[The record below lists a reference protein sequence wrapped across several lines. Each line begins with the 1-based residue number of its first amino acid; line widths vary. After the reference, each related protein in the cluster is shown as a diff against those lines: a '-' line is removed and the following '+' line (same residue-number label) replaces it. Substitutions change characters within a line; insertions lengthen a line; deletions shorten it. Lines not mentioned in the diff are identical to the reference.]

1 MKRGGIVPFVRAS
14 LFDQP
19 LRLALS
25 VAGVAAALI
34 LMLLLLGFRAG
45 LYQSIS
51 AYVDN
56 SGADLFIGQ
65 KGATGVVASSS
76 AIPIELADEVARASG
91 ADAVQPVTIVDIIFQ
106 HNGEKTPVILVGYE
120 PGHELGGPWSIV
132 AGREPNS
139 ESDEILLDE
148 ALAGNNEIEVSDKVE
163 IFGRRLEVVGLTSGT
178 SNWMSPFLFLP
189 TSTLARSLGDQETVS
204 FFLLRLEDGADA
216 ASIAETLESKM
227 DDIHAMPPSLLAEHD
242 RAVLAEVMETPLM
255 VMLAISFVIGTAVL
269 GLTSYSASLDRLRE
283 YGVLKAIG
291 ASPGRMRSWLLQESL
306 YRGALGY
313 SLGAV
318 GALAAGRMIEELWP
332 QFTVVIEPVAF
343 LVTAVSLIVMAI
355 LGALL
360 PLRRV
365 ERLEPAA
372 VFKA

>member
-1 MKRGGIVPFVRAS
+1 MKRGASVPFVRAS
-14 LFDQP
+14 LFNQP
-19 LRLALS
+19 LKLALS

-132 AGREPNS
+132 SGREPTS
-139 ESDEILLDE
+139 GAAEILLDE
-148 ALAGNNEIEVSDKVE
+148 ALAENNGIGVSDEVD

-189 TSTLARSLGDQETVS
+189 SSMLGQPLGGQETVS
-204 FFLLRLEDGADA
+204 FFLLRLEEGADA
-216 ASIAETLESKM
+216 ALLAERLESQL
-227 DDIHAMPPSLLAEHD
+227 DGIHAMPPSMLAEHD
-242 RAVLAEVMETPLM
+242 QAVLAEVMETPLM

-291 ASPGRMRSWLLQESL
+291 ASSSRMRRWLLQESL

-313 SLGAV
+313 CLGAV

-332 QFTVVIEPVAF
+332 QFTVVVEPAAF